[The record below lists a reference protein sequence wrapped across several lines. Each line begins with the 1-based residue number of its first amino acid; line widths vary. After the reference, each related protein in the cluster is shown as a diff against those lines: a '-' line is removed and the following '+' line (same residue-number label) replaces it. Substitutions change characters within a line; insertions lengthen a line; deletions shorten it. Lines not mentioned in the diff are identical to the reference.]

1 MKPRSEPLSR
11 TAGEGARGRSPRA
24 GEGVATQRPSPTGRY
39 RGRSP
44 LSRDAGEGLAAH
56 SGLRKL
62 TTRCALPGLVVLAM
76 FTGSA
81 QADENAAL
89 YHAYWAGLPAGEL
102 RLTLRN
108 DPAAY
113 RDEILIR
120 TEGLPSLLTRFRASA
135 FSEGR
140 LAAARLPAPI
150 RYEAAYDLRKRRDR
164 RLSMEFAS
172 RAGTL
177 VAERGTAD
185 TSKKPPLAEPFRTN
199 VLDPLSALAAIRH
212 ELRQGNRGS
221 FTIPVY
227 DGSRRF
233 DVGVQILSKQAGDPS
248 LHLALTLAPIAG
260 FKGETSEDGDPD
272 TAPRPV
278 ALTISDDQRLMP
290 LSMSVSLGYLPLVV
304 ELSRWCG
311 AAAPCP
317 W

>member
-1 MKPRSEPLSR
+1 MKPRRKTLSR
-11 TAGEGARGRSPRA
+11 TAGEGGERSEP
-24 GEGVATQRPSPTGRY
+24 GEGVATQRPSPTGRNCD
-39 RGRSP
+39 RSP
-44 LSRDAGEGLAAH
+44 LSRGAGEGFALCRVPKHCLAA
-56 SGLRKL
+56 
-62 TTRCALPGLVVLAM
+62 ALVVVALVA
-76 FTGSA
+76 GSA
-81 QADENAAL
+81 QAGETAAL
-89 YHAYWAGLPAGEL
+89 YQAYWAGLPAGEL

>member
-1 MKPRSEPLSR
+1 MNTNRSGGAPPIMRRRPGTVLLGSGFDASRRPGMTQLLRVVGLS
-11 TAGEGARGRSPRA
+11 AI
-24 GEGVATQRPSPTGRY
+24 
-39 RGRSP
+39 
-44 LSRDAGEGLAAH
+44 LAA
-56 SGLRKL
+56 
-62 TTRCALPGLVVLAM
+62 ALLQ
-76 FTGSA
+76 SA
-81 QADENAAL
+81 HAEETAAL
-89 YHAYWAGLPAGEL
+89 YQAYWAGLPAGEIRLAL
-102 RLTLRN
+102 RD

-113 RDEILIR
+113 RGEIVIR
-120 TEGLPSLLTRFRASA
+120 TEGLPRLLTRCRGSA
-135 FSEGR
+135 VSEGR
-140 LAAARLPAPI
+140 IAAERLPAPI
-150 RYEAAYDLRKRRDR
+150 RYDASYDLRKARDR
-164 RLSMEFAS
+164 HLIMEFAM
-172 RAGTL
+172 RAGGAL
-177 VAERGTAD
+177 VAERGAAD

-212 ELRQGNRGS
+212 ELRRGNRGS

-227 DGSRRF
+227 DGARRF
-233 DVGVQILSKQAGDPS
+233 DVSVRVLPKREGDRA